1 MNYYEMYNNNIGI
14 GVINSNNFK
23 FLNTNTNEMI
33 IVPQDQATC
42 IQYNQEFYCTINMP
56 LDYMSNIPYTIVEL
70 ISITKQKYDEF
81 LELQD
86 EGREPEI
93 IYPEPQPQSQEPIQ
107 QQQQQPKMTI
117 QEMRDKIAQQD
128 QQIKALTNYILGLE

>member
-42 IQYNQEFYCTINMP
+42 IQYNQEFYCTVNMP
-56 LDYMSNIPYTIVEL
+56 LNYMSKISYTIVEL
-70 ISITKQKYDEF
+70 VPITKQKYDEF

-86 EGREPEI
+86 EGRQPEI
-93 IYPEPQPQSQEPIQ
+93 IYPEPQSIPEAQNQSQSE
-107 QQQQQPKMTI
+107 QPKMTI
-117 QEMRDKIAQQD
+117 QEMRDKIIEQE
-128 QQIKALTNYILGLE
+128 QQIQLLTDYILNL